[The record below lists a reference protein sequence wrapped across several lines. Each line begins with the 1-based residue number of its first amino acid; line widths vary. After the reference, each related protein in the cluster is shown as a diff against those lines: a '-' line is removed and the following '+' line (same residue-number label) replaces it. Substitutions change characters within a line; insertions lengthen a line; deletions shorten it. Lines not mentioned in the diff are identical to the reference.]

1 MRRANATLE
10 VLEKPHVVAG
20 WDDVV
25 CHDGLLL
32 TVHRVSVVRMQLYE
46 SAASLRV
53 RG

>member
-25 CHDGLLL
+25 CHDGLPLM
-32 TVHRVSVVRMQLYE
+32 VDCVSVVRMQLRE
-46 SAASLRV
+46 SAVTLRV